1 MSPGEQFDAEVAGDA
16 AEVFATLR
24 EVSEAW
30 GGVVHG
36 DGLEGPAALEIPVVA
51 GLRRGRLRALLSGR
65 SDGEHTTVHLE
76 IDRLD
81 LRLNVSAVAIL
92 LLSAAGGLASVL
104 WPWFP
109 TLLPAVPLGLVLAVG
124 GWLLVAGR
132 LRSSGVDEFLLA
144 VRGQGAKA
152 ASDRMDASAG
162 NSES

>member
-1 MSPGEQFDAEVAGDA
+1 MNPGQQFDAEVAGNATDA
-16 AEVFATLR
+16 FDALQEVT
-24 EVSEAW
+24 EAW

-36 DGLEGPAALEIPVVA
+36 EGLDGAAALEIPVVF
-51 GLRRGRLRALLSGR
+51 GLRRGRLRARLSGK
-65 SDGEHTTVHLE
+65 SDGEQTAVHLE
-76 IDRLD
+76 VERLD

-92 LLSAAGGLASVL
+92 LLSAAGGLASIL

-144 VRGQGAKA
+144 VRGHGAKA
-152 ASDRMDASAG
+152 ASDRMDASVG
-162 NSES
+162 NSSS